1 MKYKFEIV
9 DNDTTKLIYKDKEFK
24 IKRNINLLKRTQ
36 EVYFKARTKMMV
48 DLTKQG
54 ITKKDLII
62 EKKENGKTYY
72 DDTNIR
78 EIENNYI
85 EMENLEIY
93 NSIAEDYTGMS
104 WIELIEDIGL
114 EESDIEEFAFNFA
127 KSLQGKDKTPS
138 EEKK

>member
-1 MKYKFEIV
+1 MKYKFEVI
-9 DNDTTKLIYKDKEFK
+9 DNDTTKLTYKDKEFK

-62 EKKENGKTYY
+62 EKKVNGKTYY

-114 EESDIEEFAFNFA
+114 EESDVEEFAFNFA

>member
-138 EEKK
+138 EGKK

>member
-1 MKYKFEIV
+1 
-9 DNDTTKLIYKDKEFK
+9 
-24 IKRNINLLKRTQ
+24 
-36 EVYFKARTKMMV
+36 
-48 DLTKQG
+48 
-54 ITKKDLII
+54 
-62 EKKENGKTYY
+62 
-72 DDTNIR
+72 
-78 EIENNYI
+78 
-85 EMENLEIY
+85 MENLEIY

>member
-9 DNDTTKLIYKDKEFK
+9 DNDTTKLTYKDKEFK
-24 IKRNINLLKRTQ
+24 IKRNINLLKKTQ

>member
-9 DNDTTKLIYKDKEFK
+9 DNDTTKLTYKDKEFK

-114 EESDIEEFAFNFA
+114 EEPDIEEFAFNFA

>member
-9 DNDTTKLIYKDKEFK
+9 DNDTTKLTYKDKEFK

-114 EESDIEEFAFNFA
+114 EESDVEEFAFNFA
-127 KSLQGKDKTPS
+127 KSLKGKDKTPS

>member
-9 DNDTTKLIYKDKEFK
+9 DNDTTKLTYKDKEFK

-72 DDTNIR
+72 DDTNLR

-114 EESDIEEFAFNFA
+114 EESDVEEFAFNFA

>member
-1 MKYKFEIV
+1 MKYKFEVI
-9 DNDTTKLIYKDKEFK
+9 DNDTTKLTYKDKEFK

-114 EESDIEEFAFNFA
+114 EESEVEEFAFNFA

>member
-1 MKYKFEIV
+1 MKYKFEVI

-114 EESDIEEFAFNFA
+114 EESDVEEFAFNFA

>member
-9 DNDTTKLIYKDKEFK
+9 DNDTTKLTYKDKEFK

-62 EKKENGKTYY
+62 EKKENGKIYY

-114 EESDIEEFAFNFA
+114 EESDVEEFAFNFA

>member
-1 MKYKFEIV
+1 MKYKFTKIDE
-9 DNDTTKLIYKDKEFK
+9 DTTKLTYKDKEFK

>member
-114 EESDIEEFAFNFA
+114 EESDVEEFAFNFA

>member
-1 MKYKFEIV
+1 MKYKFEII
-9 DNDTTKLIYKDKEFK
+9 DNDTTKLTYKDKEFK

-62 EKKENGKTYY
+62 EKKENGKIYY

>member
-9 DNDTTKLIYKDKEFK
+9 DNDTTKLTYKDKEFK

-104 WIELIEDIGL
+104 WLELLEDIGL
-114 EESDIEEFAFNFA
+114 EDSDIDEFAFNFA

>member
-9 DNDTTKLIYKDKEFK
+9 DNDTTKLTYKDKEFK

-104 WIELIEDIGL
+104 WIELMEDIGL

>member
-1 MKYKFEIV
+1 MSIEIF
-9 DNDTTKLIYKDKEFK
+9 NHP
-24 IKRNINLLKRTQ
+24 
-36 EVYFKARTKMMV
+36 
-48 DLTKQG
+48 DLT
-54 ITKKDLII
+54 TS
-62 EKKENGKTYY
+62 
-72 DDTNIR
+72 

-138 EEKK
+138 KEKK

>member
-9 DNDTTKLIYKDKEFK
+9 DNDTTKLTYKDKEFK

-78 EIENNYI
+78 EIENDYI

-114 EESDIEEFAFNFA
+114 EESDVEEFAFNFA

>member
-9 DNDTTKLIYKDKEFK
+9 DNDTTKLTYKDKEFK

-72 DDTNIR
+72 DDTNLR

-114 EESDIEEFAFNFA
+114 EESDVDEFAFNFA
-127 KSLQGKDKTPS
+127 KSLKGKDKTPS

>member
-1 MKYKFEIV
+1 MKYKFEVI
-9 DNDTTKLIYKDKEFK
+9 DNDTTKLTYKDKEFK

-62 EKKENGKTYY
+62 EKKENGKIYY

-114 EESDIEEFAFNFA
+114 EESEVEEFAFNFA

>member
-9 DNDTTKLIYKDKEFK
+9 DNDTTKLTYKDKEFK

-114 EESDIEEFAFNFA
+114 EESDVEEFAFNFA

>member
-9 DNDTTKLIYKDKEFK
+9 DNDTTKLTYKDKEFK

-36 EVYFKARTKMMV
+36 EVYFKARNKMMV

-72 DDTNIR
+72 DDTNLR

>member
-9 DNDTTKLIYKDKEFK
+9 DNDTTKLTYKDKDFK

>member
-24 IKRNINLLKRTQ
+24 IKRNINLLKKTQ

>member
-9 DNDTTKLIYKDKEFK
+9 DNDTTKLTYKDKEFK

-78 EIENNYI
+78 EIEDNYI

-114 EESDIEEFAFNFA
+114 EESDVDEFAFNFA

>member
-9 DNDTTKLIYKDKEFK
+9 DNDTTKLTYKDKEFK

-138 EEKK
+138 KEKK

>member
-1 MKYKFEIV
+1 MKYKFEVI
-9 DNDTTKLIYKDKEFK
+9 DNDTTKLTYKDKEFK
-24 IKRNINLLKRTQ
+24 IKRNINLLKKTQ

>member
-1 MKYKFEIV
+1 MKYKFEVI

>member
-9 DNDTTKLIYKDKEFK
+9 DNDTTKLTYKDKEFK

-72 DDTNIR
+72 DDTNLR

>member
-1 MKYKFEIV
+1 MKYKFEVI
-9 DNDTTKLIYKDKEFK
+9 DNDTTKLTYKDKEFK

-114 EESDIEEFAFNFA
+114 EETDIEEFAFNFA

>member
-9 DNDTTKLIYKDKEFK
+9 DNDTTKLTYKDKEFK

>member
-1 MKYKFEIV
+1 MKYKFEVI
-9 DNDTTKLIYKDKEFK
+9 DNDTTKLTYKDKEFK

>member
-9 DNDTTKLIYKDKEFK
+9 DNDTIKLTYKDKEFK

-36 EVYFKARTKMMV
+36 EVYFKARNKMMV

-72 DDTNIR
+72 DDTNLR

-104 WIELIEDIGL
+104 WLELIEDIGL

-138 EEKK
+138 EKK

>member
-9 DNDTTKLIYKDKEFK
+9 DNDTIKLTYKDKEFK

-72 DDTNIR
+72 DDTNLR

>member
-1 MKYKFEIV
+1 MKYKFEVI
-9 DNDTTKLIYKDKEFK
+9 DNDTTKLTYKDKEFK

-114 EESDIEEFAFNFA
+114 EESDVEEFAFNFA